1 MPPLYSTPTA
11 YVLAIVLA
19 ILQLVMMVCSL
30 VVVVVVVVDADV
42 GLAYVAIGF
51 WKCQVRICS

>member
-1 MPPLYSTPTA
+1 MPTLYSTPTA
-11 YVLAIVLA
+11 CVLAIVLA

-30 VVVVVVVVDADV
+30 VVVVVDV

>member
-30 VVVVVVVVDADV
+30 VVVVVVVDADV

>member
-1 MPPLYSTPTA
+1 MPTLYSTPTA
-11 YVLAIVLA
+11 CVLAIVLA

-30 VVVVVVVVDADV
+30 VVVVVVVVDV